1 MSFKFLPNYFSMM
14 GRRGL
19 VGLFVNKSH
28 GAKGRGIKSRS
39 FFCLIVYEYSFI
51 CSMNTFH
58 GPTPKRHA
66 RQDKEEEP
74 AGVSGKKGCEKG
86 LLSIR
91 FKEGMTWRENT
102 FATLCNLNVI

>member
-1 MSFKFLPNYFSMM
+1 MANDFTT
-14 GRRGL
+14 
-19 VGLFVNKSH
+19 
-28 GAKGRGIKSRS
+28 
-39 FFCLIVYEYSFI
+39 YE
-51 CSMNTFH
+51 
-58 GPTPKRHA
+58 KRHA
-66 RQDKEEEP
+66 RRDEEEEP